1 LFVSHIAITPKRIQW
16 FFEAARAAQ
25 RHGARQPVKQF
36 LPLSLSFYAMKVYL
50 DNAATTPLDPE
61 VFEAMKPFLLEDFGN
76 PSSTHAHGRKV
87 RAAIESARKKVAE
100 LLNCTPGEIIFTSGG
115 TEADNTL
122 LRSSVQ
128 TYGITHAITSPLE
141 HHAVLHTLEMMEKSG
156 AIQLHFVNLDEHGH
170 VDMAHLEQLLQ
181 QHSNALV
188 ALMHANNE
196 IGNLLDMQAVG
207 DLCKHYGAFFQSDTV
222 QTVGHYRH
230 DLKTLHVCG
239 MTAAA
244 HKFHGPK
251 GVGFMYIKKDR
262 KINQFMHGGAQE
274 RNMRGGTEN
283 TYGIIGLAK
292 ALEIAYRD
300 MEEHEHYIKHLKA
313 RMIDKLRAAIPGVDF
328 HGDSANLER
337 SLYTV
342 LNVCLPESE
351 ENSMLL
357 FNLDLQGI
365 SASGG
370 SACSSGATTGSHV
383 LGALYPGSQ
392 RGAVRFS
399 FSKYNKAEEIDFV
412 VEKLAEICKVTA

>member
-1 LFVSHIAITPKRIQW
+1 MQ
-16 FFEAARAAQ
+16 
-25 RHGARQPVKQF
+25 
-36 LPLSLSFYAMKVYL
+36 VYL

-61 VFEAMKPFLLEDFGN
+61 VFESMKPFLLENFGN

-122 LRSSVQ
+122 IASGVQ
-128 TYGITHAITSPLE
+128 TYGLKHIISSPIE
-141 HHAVLHTLEMMEKSG
+141 HHAVTHSVEHLSKAGLAEYH
-156 AIQLHFVNLDEHGH
+156 AVRLDENGH
-170 VDMAHLEQLLQ
+170 VDLDHLESLLKEFPK
-181 QHSNALV
+181 ALV
-188 ALMHANNE
+188 SLMHANNE
-196 IGNLLDMQAVG
+196 IGNLLDIRKVG
-207 DLCKHYGAFFQSDTV
+207 ELCERHNAFFHSDTV
-222 QTVGHYRH
+222 QTMGHYRH
-230 DLKTLHVCG
+230 DMKQLYVCG
-239 MTAAA
+239 LTAGA

-251 GVGFMYIKKDR
+251 GVGFMYIRKDR
-262 KINQFMHGGAQE
+262 KIGQFIHGGAQE

-283 TYGIIGLAK
+283 VYGIIGLAK

-300 MEEHEHYIKHLKA
+300 MAEHEHYVRGLKA
-313 RMIDKLRAAIPGVDF
+313 RMIEKLKAEIPGVTF
-328 HGDSANLER
+328 HGDSGNLDR

-342 LNVCLPESE
+342 LNVSLPESD
-351 ENSMLL
+351 ENEMLL

-383 LGALYPGSQ
+383 LGALYPNSK

-399 FSKYNKAEEIDFV
+399 FSKFNKPEEIDYA
-412 VEKLAEICKVTA
+412 VEKLADIVGAKVS